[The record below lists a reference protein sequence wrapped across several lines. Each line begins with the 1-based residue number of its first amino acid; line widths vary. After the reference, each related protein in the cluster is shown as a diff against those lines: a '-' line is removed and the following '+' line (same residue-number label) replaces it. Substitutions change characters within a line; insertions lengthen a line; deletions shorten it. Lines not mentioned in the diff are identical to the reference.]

1 MDSPYQTLIKSKIYP
16 YNYITHA
23 EYVKERLM
31 KPRSLAKGI
40 PALTL
45 PNMNVIK

>member
-23 EYVKERLM
+23 EYVKERLI
-31 KPRSLAKGI
+31 KPLRSAKGI
-40 PALTL
+40 AALTL
-45 PNMNVIK
+45 PDMGVIK